1 MNVYDAAVR
10 DIRDRRRQDLDNGR
24 IAWQTALDGDDALY
38 AAYREYQAEMHKNAR
53 GEKNAMDAAYK
64 KLATL
69 AKRAGMTKAL
79 IDPPYRCAECHDT
92 GFIGNKYCKC
102 VIKRVIAADGE
113 NLALPT
119 VDFDSAKK
127 TAPNK
132 AIAKIYDAAEKYIAE
147 YDGGKPF
154 MILTGDSGTGKTVL
168 AAAIANAFMARGAA
182 VVTVT
187 AFELVR
193 RALEFHTQF
202 SITDYTDRFTPMLD
216 CDLLVIDD
224 LGTESM
230 LKNVTKEYLY
240 TLINERWLHKKYTV
254 ITTNL
259 DPAAINTRY
268 GENILSRMF
277 DKSVTVAYR
286 LNAKNARISD

>member
-10 DIRDRRRQDLDNGR
+10 DVRDKRRQDVDNGR
-24 IAWQTALDGDDALY
+24 IVWQTALDGDDALY
-38 AAYREYQAEMHKNAR
+38 DAYLKYQAEVHKNAR
-53 GEKNAMDAAYK
+53 GEKNALDEAFK

-69 AKRAGMTKAL
+69 AKRAGITKEL
-79 IDPPYRCAECHDT
+79 IDPPYRCAACRDT
-92 GFIGNKYCKC
+92 GYVGDKYCKC
-102 VIKRVIAADGE
+102 VIKRVIEANGD

-119 VDFDSAKK
+119 AEFESAKK

-132 AIAKIYDAAEKYIAE
+132 AIAKVYAAAEKYIA
-147 YDGGKPF
+147 DSDGKPF

-168 AAAIANAFMARGAA
+168 AAAVAGAFMTRGAA

-202 SITDYTDRFTPMLD
+202 SISDYVDRFTPMLD

-230 LKNVTKEYLY
+230 LKNVTREYLY
-240 TLINERWLHKKYTV
+240 TIINERWLHKKRTI

-259 DPAAINTRY
+259 DPAAINARY

-277 DKSVTVAYR
+277 DKNIAAAYR
-286 LNAKNARISD
+286 LTAKNARITD